1 MYLRL
6 NNEQIRNGVEYDMSE
21 NHVMM
26 NREKVKASRSVKDLM
41 KEYFRDDDTA
51 RKYED
56 GVRNIDIDKTKD
68 NVFLKAPPEHYDKV
82 RRERM
87 DMLSK
92 RRKENGQRGMRKDTV
107 DCITTL
113 VQTGGEFIN
122 KMNREEQIK
131 FFEDVKEVIEDNP
144 ETYGRIDAAV
154 IHFDETTPHMQV
166 ISSSLDFENNR
177 SNAKRMFGNKTKMS
191 MDQTNFVKSVQAKG
205 YDVERGLNRVD
216 NNYKKQKEQRENK
229 YKVQINRHNEHLINE
244 LEERETN
251 IDMAETQTKEEVIE
265 DLKTFY
271 PSVKFK
277 YNPKTNEGKV
287 VGTNSENY
295 HNEDLHYFNEDE
307 SVNTLKQLNIER
319 LLKLKEIAREKQLR
333 FEEEERDRKAK
344 LLEDRE
350 SEIIEREQALEER
363 EDGLNEK
370 EQGLNERENTVV
382 YREQG
387 LEQKEADFD
396 KRLREKEESF
406 NEMYKRPMHYAF
418 CEELADRQIKNLQ
431 EKYPNMN
438 VRKSL
443 FDDFKLDSYS
453 IGSSEHN
460 RVKRARKDLS
470 VGNEK
475 PTVEK
480 SKTSEKEKGFE
491 FE

>member
-1 MYLRL
+1 
-6 NNEQIRNGVEYDMSE
+6 
-21 NHVMM
+21 M

-56 GVRNIDIDKTKD
+56 GVRNIDVDKTKD
-68 NVFLKAPPEHYDKV
+68 NVFLKEPPEHYDKV

-92 RRKENGQRGMRKDTV
+92 RRKENGQTVMRKDTV

-216 NNYKKQKEQRENK
+216 NNYKKQKEQLENK

-277 YNPKTNEGKV
+277 YNSKTNKGKV

-295 HNEDLHYFNEDE
+295 HNEDLHYFNERE
-307 SVNTLKQLNIER
+307 SVNTLKQLDIER
-319 LLKLKEIAREKQLR
+319 LLKLKEVAREKQMR

-350 SEIIEREQALEER
+350 
-363 EDGLNEK
+363 NE
-370 EQGLNERENTVV
+370 LNERDELLNN
-382 YREQG
+382 REDD
-387 LEQKEADFD
+387 LNKRESAFD
-396 KRLREKEESF
+396 NKVDEFNNMHKRST
-406 NEMYKRPMHYAF
+406 HYAY
-418 CEELADRQIKNLQ
+418 CEYIKN
-431 EKYPNMN
+431 KAT
-438 VRKSL
+438 KSWTSEYAKKHY
-443 FDDFKLDSYS
+443 DDFKAKTAYS
-453 IGSSEHN
+453 WEKESGMKN
-460 RVKRARKDLS
+460 RVKKQLLKE
-470 VGNEK
+470 NETIVTQ
-475 PTVEK
+475 PEVEK
-480 SKTSEKEKGFE
+480 EEKGFE

>member
-1 MYLRL
+1 
-6 NNEQIRNGVEYDMSE
+6 
-21 NHVMM
+21 M
-26 NREKVKASRSVKDLM
+26 NRKKVKANRSVKDLM
-41 KEYFRDDDTA
+41 KEYFRDDETA
-51 RKYED
+51 RKYDD
-56 GVRNIDIDKTKD
+56 GVRNIDIDKTKE
-68 NVFLKAPPEHYDKV
+68 NVVLKAPPEHYDKV

-92 RRKENGQRGMRKDTV
+92 RRRENGQRGMRKDTV
-107 DCITTL
+107 DCITTV
-113 VQTGGEFIN
+113 VQPGKEFIN
-122 KMNREEQIK
+122 KMNREEQVK

-154 IHFDETTPHMQV
+154 IHFDETTPHMQI
-166 ISSSLDFENNR
+166 ISSTLDFENNR

-205 YDVERGLNRVD
+205 YDVERGVNRID
-216 NNYKKQKEQRENK
+216 NNYKEQKEQRENK
-229 YKVQINRHNEHLINE
+229 YKVRINRENEHLINE

-295 HNEDLHYFNEDE
+295 YSEDLHHFNEDE
-307 SVNTLKQLNIER
+307 SVNTLKQLDIER
-319 LLKLKEIAREKQLR
+319 LLKLKEIAREKQMR

-350 SEIIEREQALEER
+350 TEIYKREYELDAKEDYLKDFEKQINDRAYEVNKEVESTKVMRDTYQRVVPIIKMLKDTDSIGL
-363 EDGLNEK
+363 EDGL
-370 EQGLNERENTVV
+370 VV
-382 YREQG
+382 SKVKQYGYYDEY
-387 LEQKEADFD
+387 LKEAKKDMSDLHDYTNKND
-396 KRLREKEESF
+396 KS
-406 NEMYKRPMHYAF
+406 
-418 CEELADRQIKNLQ
+418 
-431 EKYPNMN
+431 
-438 VRKSL
+438 
-443 FDDFKLDSYS
+443 
-453 IGSSEHN
+453 
-460 RVKRARKDLS
+460 
-470 VGNEK
+470 
-475 PTVEK
+475 TVEK

>member
-87 DMLSK
+87 DVLSK

-216 NNYKKQKEQRENK
+216 NNYKQQKEQRENK